1 MTDPKIIDAIP
12 EPEDTTKI
20 ALDTSALAKAIQS
33 IISENTPTETQ
44 TVNPAEYIH
53 RAGTAMLDL
62 YDAYT
67 KLRTIGQQLHGKLVS
82 DPIPNTLKIE
92 NVSIQFR
99 VVTDGKESESQT
111 VALKHLQ
118 SVGDISNILSTEIGA
133 VIVSLQQETAGVLD
147 IATKTKELCDK
158 SRKAWEEV
166 NKDKRIQELDANGA
180 VVEPETVAEETPA

>member
-1 MTDPKIIDAIP
+1 MAATQIIDAIP

-20 ALDTSALAKAIQS
+20 SLDTAALAKAIQT
-33 IISENTPTETQ
+33 IISDNTPAETH

-53 RAGTAMLDL
+53 KAGASMLEL
-62 YDAYT
+62 YDTYT
-67 KLRTIGQQLHGKLVS
+67 KLREIGKQLHGKLVS

-92 NVSIQFR
+92 RVTLQFK
-99 VVTDGKESESQT
+99 VVENGEASDTKT
-111 VALKHLQ
+111 VEFKHLQ

-166 NKDKRIQELDANGA
+166 NKDKRVQELDENGA
-180 VVEPETVAEETPA
+180 VIEPAENPV

>member
-1 MTDPKIIDAIP
+1 MTEPKIIDAIP
-12 EPEDTTKI
+12 EPDDTTKI
-20 ALDTSALAKAIQS
+20 ALDTSALSKAIQQ
-33 IISENTPTETQ
+33 IMAENTPTEVQ

-53 RAGTAMLDL
+53 KAGASMLEL

-67 KLRTIGQQLHGKLVS
+67 KLRDIGRQLHGKLVS
-82 DPIPNTLKIE
+82 DPIPETLKIE
-92 NVSIQFR
+92 NISVQFR
-99 VVTDGKESESQT
+99 VIEDGKESESKT

-133 VIVSLQQETAGVLD
+133 VIVLLQQETAGVLD

-180 VVEPETVAEETPA
+180 AIEPEETPA